1 MNRLLM
7 SDPNKPKNDGHSFRS
22 YKEQYGRMDD
32 PRYLQNLFPDMFGSR
47 HRNTRAQDYGESL
60 ARSFDLRTGGIDDP
74 EDFNRHLVMTNELS
88 RMTSPHGPAGA
99 QLRDLD
105 NIQREAIKRAREKR
119 QAEQLAHAAKTGQSL
134 FGAPKKK

>member
-1 MNRLLM
+1 
-7 SDPNKPKNDGHSFRS
+7 
-22 YKEQYGRMDD
+22 
-32 PRYLQNLFPDMFGSR
+32 
-47 HRNTRAQDYGESL
+47 
-60 ARSFDLRTGGIDDP
+60 
-74 EDFNRHLVMTNELS
+74 
-88 RMTSPHGPAGA
+88 MTSPHGPAGA